1 MKRKQKQT
9 GVRLTPS
16 NHKKLEGLKEES
28 GQSYNTLLNQMIA
41 QYGEVAAAPPKGN
54 ASGFYTHFISV
65 LEAYLFDGVERGI
78 MEEETRQAAADF
90 YEALV
95 KELAKHTKA
104 KAIIERMAI
113 YN

>member
-1 MKRKQKQT
+1 MERKPKHT
-9 GVRLTPS
+9 GVRLTPT
-16 NHKKLEGLKEES
+16 NHKKLEGLKRER

-41 QYGEVAAAPPKGN
+41 DYGEAAAAPPKGN
-54 ASGFYTHFISV
+54 SSAFYTYFIAT

-78 MEEETRQAAADF
+78 MEQETREAAADF

-104 KAIIERMAI
+104 KAIMERMAI
-113 YN
+113 QN